1 MKSEKESLKAERLLG
16 EGERE
21 LLESVVAY
29 VRSLKRNANPKLAQA
44 AREWDSTFCF
54 RIQMTLQERRRVR
67 AISSRSAGRNQPNGS
82 PVRG

>member
-21 LLESVVAY
+21 LLASVVAF
-29 VRSLKRNANPKLAQA
+29 VRSLRRNPNPKLAQA
-44 AREWDSTFCF
+44 AREWDGAFCF
-54 RIQMTLQERRRVR
+54 RIQMTLQERRRR
-67 AISSRSAGRNQPNGS
+67 AISSRSTGHIQRGVS